1 MKTLEKVL
9 VSWSGGKDSC
19 LMLHEL
25 VKDGRYEITALVCM
39 VKEHEQRISMHG
51 VPVELLDRQAA
62 SLGFR
67 LEKVFTTRESDYEAV
82 MRSVVEKFTPMGVAK
97 IAYGDLFLEDILAY
111 RKRLHERIGM
121 APIFPVWKRNT
132 TAFAHDFIEAGYKA
146 IISCVD
152 AKKLDASFAGRLYD
166 ADFLKSLPPEVDPCG
181 ENGEFHSFVFDGPL
195 FNEAIRFTPSVPALQ
210 RYEDPGHDFQ
220 LGFCDLIPI
229 DHVEGGKAGEV

>member
-1 MKTLEKVL
+1 
-9 VSWSGGKDSC
+9 
-19 LMLHEL
+19 
-25 VKDGRYEITALVCM
+25 
-39 VKEHEQRISMHG
+39 
-51 VPVELLDRQAA
+51 
-62 SLGFR
+62 
-67 LEKVFTTRESDYEAV
+67 
-82 MRSVVEKFTPMGVAK
+82 MGVAK

-210 RYEDPGHDFQ
+210 RYEDSGHDFQ

>member
-1 MKTLEKVL
+1 MKTLEKIL

-25 VKDGRYEITALVCM
+25 VKDGRYEIAALVCM

-51 VPVELLDRQAA
+51 VPVELLDWQAV

-67 LEKVFTTRESDYEAV
+67 LDKVFTTQEMNYESV
-82 MRSVVEKFTPMGVAK
+82 MKSVVEKFAPMGVAK
-97 IAYGDLFLEDILAY
+97 IAYGDLFLEDILEY
-111 RKRLHERIGM
+111 RKKLHERIGM
-121 APIFPVWKRNT
+121 EPIFPIWKRDT
-132 TAFAHDFIEAGYKA
+132 TTFAQDFIAAGYKA

-152 AKKLDASFAGRLYD
+152 AKKIDVSFAGRLYD
-166 ADFLKSLPPEVDPCG
+166 AAFLKSLPPGVDPCG

-195 FNEAIRFTPSVPALQ
+195 FKEEIRFTPKAPVLQ

-220 LGFCDLIPI
+220 LGFCDLIPM
-229 DHVEGGKAGEV
+229 EKAGVV